1 MITKPLV
8 LVADDEPRITKLVS
22 IALQDQGF
30 RVVTAESGEEA
41 LRKAEEVR
49 PDVVLLD
56 IVMPDIDG
64 IEVMQQLRERR
75 PVPVI
80 LLTAKGSTSDKA
92 KGLDLGADDYIAKP
106 FHPDELA
113 ARVRAVLRRAAG
125 VAPQQ
130 GIVRFDDIEIDL
142 ERRMVH
148 KDGELVHLSRTEWLL
163 LQHLAANAGKVVVHS
178 ELLTKVWGPEYRDDV
193 QYLRVWIS
201 RVRRK
206 LGSAPGDMGRIK
218 TFQGIGYLLDVEPP
232 TEALEIDPEDVA
244 AVEAGA
250 SADEVAAAR
259 DGGPARGD
267 EEDGSREAQAGP
279 AA

>member
-92 KGLDLGADDYIAKP
+92 QGLDLGADDYIAKP

-113 ARVRAVLRRAAG
+113 ARIRSVIRRSSGVTPGRRPRAACIRAGSKNRSLRPVEACTRNHSAVLG
-125 VAPQQ
+125 T
-130 GIVRFDDIEIDL
+130 F
-142 ERRMVH
+142 
-148 KDGELVHLSRTEWLL
+148 
-163 LQHLAANAGKVVVHS
+163 
-178 ELLTKVWGPEYRDDV
+178 
-193 QYLRVWIS
+193 
-201 RVRRK
+201 
-206 LGSAPGDMGRIK
+206 GSGFGHR
-218 TFQGIGYLLDVEPP
+218 
-232 TEALEIDPEDVA
+232 
-244 AVEAGA
+244 
-250 SADEVAAAR
+250 
-259 DGGPARGD
+259 
-267 EEDGSREAQAGP
+267 
-279 AA
+279 